1 MLAPLWDLSLGV
13 QSCGICGI
21 CVRLWSEAAVGRL
34 WDLALG
40 VQTCEICGICV
51 RLCELCFLIKSVD
64 FLCVFNENCY
74 LCKNS
79 LTS

>member
-13 QSCGICGI
+13 QSCGI

-40 VQTCEICGICV
+40 VQSCGICEICV
-51 RLCELCFLIKSVD
+51 RFCELCFLIKSVD